1 MSTQDDGE
9 GLAEVFVKGV
19 VFTFGAA
26 LAGLLLRK
34 VFHQKPEV
42 VVVAVS
48 ADELERAAED
58 GAEVGELDGVD
69 VAELD
74 DLGEEGDR

>member
-9 GLAEVFVKGV
+9 GLAEVFVKGI

-26 LAGLLLRK
+26 LAGLILRR
-34 VFHQKPEV
+34 VFRQKPEV

-48 ADELERAAED
+48 ADELARA
-58 GAEVGELDGVD
+58 GELDGDGEVEVD
-69 VAELD
+69 LD
-74 DLGEEGDR
+74 DLGEEDDR